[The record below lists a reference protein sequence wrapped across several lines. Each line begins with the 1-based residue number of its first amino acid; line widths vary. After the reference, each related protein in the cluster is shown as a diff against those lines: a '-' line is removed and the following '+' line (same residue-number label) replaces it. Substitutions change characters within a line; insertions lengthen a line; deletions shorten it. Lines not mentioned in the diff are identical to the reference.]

1 MRTNVINPP
10 RTDML
15 LLVYSLALQRLFFL
29 RWDSMACRPA
39 PDFTLEQA
47 YGGRVDLSAYRGK
60 AVLLIFWLTAC
71 GICRH
76 ELPLLD
82 RLSTEFRSRGFEGY
96 SAPPLNEP
104 LSMQTAKPLSAT
116 TSRVCP
122 RLC

>member
-1 MRTNVINPP
+1 LP
-10 RTDML
+10 RRFTRI
-15 LLVYSLALQRLFFL
+15 SRETRLNCEG
-29 RWDSMACRPA
+29 S
-39 PDFTLEQA
+39 
-47 YGGRVDLSAYRGK
+47 VSAYRGK